1 MDIRSDILV
10 SAALAPALRDSVLR
24 RLGLPARPRT
34 DLDGLRQ
41 LLRAWCLQVPFD
53 NLRKMLALRDPA
65 ASPLPGGQ
73 AEDFFAAWLV
83 DGAGGT
89 CWAINNA
96 LHALLRAA
104 GFDARR
110 IVGQMRDAGVDNH
123 ASVKVV
129 LDGRHWLADS
139 TLLRDRPLPLDR
151 DGFVDDHP
159 VFPVA
164 MDSPGDGSHRV
175 WVDMPPNTEPMCCRI
190 LHGEVSPEY
199 FLARY
204 EASRTHSVFNHRLYA
219 RRDRPS
225 EAVVLTGRT
234 RWSKT
239 HAGLSRRE
247 LDRPDLRRALRQDIG
262 LSDRLITR
270 WMRVFDDDA
279 PDCHGFVAA
288 SVAEQ
293 AAHSAALA
301 CGAGRA

>member
-1 MDIRSDILV
+1 MHVRSDF
-10 SAALAPALRDSVLR
+10 LAPEPLGPALRDSVLR

-41 LLRAWCLQVPFD
+41 LLRAWYLRVPFD

-73 AEDFFAAWLV
+73 AEDFFAAWLA

-110 IVGQMRDAGVDNH
+110 IVGQMRDSGVDDH

-139 TLLRDRPLPLDR
+139 TLLRGRLLPLDR
-151 DGFVDDHP
+151 GGLVDDHP

-164 MDSPGDGSHRV
+164 MDSPGDGSLRV
-175 WVDMPPNTEPMCCRI
+175 WVDLPPNTEPLCCRI
-190 LHGEVSPEY
+190 LPGEVSREY

-204 EASRTHSVFNHRLYA
+204 EASRAHSVFNHRLYA

-239 HAGLSRRE
+239 HARLSRHD
-247 LDRPDLRRALRQDIG
+247 LDRPGLRCALRQDIG
-262 LSDRLITR
+262 LSDRLITS
-270 WMRVFDDDA
+270 WMRIYDDDA
-279 PDCHGFVAA
+279 PSHHGFAA
-288 SVAEQ
+288 ATHLP
-293 AAHSAALA
+293 AMA
-301 CGAGRA
+301 